1 MKSAFESETN
11 QLALLPAGGKAA
23 ARRPRK
29 GPSLSAVIAEELPIA
44 QVRIDS
50 PLPQLDRIFDYT
62 VSQQL
67 SDLVQPGVRVRV
79 RFAGRLVNGFVV
91 GRVGASDAGKT
102 LRPIERL
109 VSGERVL
116 TPEIADLVAA
126 VAEHYAGTFSDV
138 VRSAVPPRH
147 ARAEA
152 LQYPMPDVDVQVQEL
167 DAQRWSRYT
176 NGAALFRR
184 LRGGKS
190 ANTRGV
196 WSAAPAQPWYQ
207 DIASLA
213 RAILEQPLG
222 SVIVVLPDAHDVDLL
237 SRELVELRD
246 ITAVLTADQ
255 GPERRYRE
263 FLRGLRGSV
272 RLVIGTRAVVF
283 APVMD
288 LRLIVVWDDQDD
300 SLWEPHAPYWNARDV
315 AAMRSSAGGCALL
328 VGSPARSVETQLWC
342 EQGWSQSLAPTRDA
356 IASSAPVVRAL
367 EIDDLARDV
376 AAASAR
382 LPHMAWSVAKEGLKS
397 GPVLV
402 QVSRRG
408 YLPTLCCQKCRT
420 PARCSCGGSLGL
432 ATGQSLPTCTWCG
445 VPATSWS
452 CRVCGEHNLRAVAIG
467 VERTAEEFG
476 RAFPTTSVVW
486 SQASAMR
493 RKVGSAAA
501 LVIATPG
508 AEPIAEG
515 GYAAVI
521 ILDARLQLQRPQL
534 QVTQEAARRWFGAAL
549 LARPRAPLVI
559 TADNS
564 EPVVQALVR
573 WDAPW
578 FAQRELADRVA
589 AGLLPST
596 RMAVL
601 TGAITDISEVLSL
614 LTVEHQVLGPTDG
627 SCIVVV
633 RRDLGAQL
641 SAQLRVISTTR
652 AVKGS
657 GKSVNVVLDPREPIT
672 KATAPMPGIPNGA
685 TQNPGT

>member
-1 MKSAFESETN
+1 MKPATDPSED
-11 QLALLPAGGKAA
+11 QLVLLPAGGKAPV
-23 ARRPRK
+23 RRPRK
-29 GPSLSAVIAEELPIA
+29 GPPSPVALAPVSPIA

-62 VSQQL
+62 ISQQL
-67 SDLVQPGVRVRV
+67 DDLVQPGVRVRV
-79 RFAGRLVNGFVV
+79 RFAGRLVTGFVV
-91 GRVGASDAGKT
+91 GRVPTSTAGKA
-102 LRPIERL
+102 LRPIERVL
-109 VSGERVL
+109 SGERVL
-116 TPEIADLVAA
+116 TPQLAELVAA

-147 ARAEA
+147 ARAES
-152 LQYPMPDVDVQVQEL
+152 LQYELPELAVEVKDQDV
-167 DAQRWSRYT
+167 ARWGRYT

-207 DIASLA
+207 DIAALV
-213 RAILEQPLG
+213 RAVLEPSIG
-222 SVIVVLPDAHDVDLL
+222 GAIVVLPDAHDVDLL
-237 SRELVELRD
+237 AHELSELRD

-263 FLRGLRGSV
+263 FLRGLRGAA
-272 RLVIGTRAVVF
+272 RLVIGTRAAVF
-283 APVMD
+283 APVLD

-315 AAMRSSAGGCALL
+315 AAIRSSAQGCALL
-328 VGSPARSVETQLWC
+328 VGAPARSVETQLWC
-342 EQGWSQSLAPTRDA
+342 EQGWARSLAPTREV
-356 IASSAPVVRAL
+356 ISATAPMVRAL
-367 EIDDLARDV
+367 EQDDLERDV

-382 LPHMAWSVAKEGLKS
+382 LPHMAWLVAKAGLKL

-402 QVSRRG
+402 QVPRRG
-408 YLPTLCCQKCRT
+408 YLPTLSCQNCRR
-420 PARCSCGGSLGL
+420 PARCACGGLLGQGV
-432 ATGQSLPTCTWCG
+432 GQSSPACTWCG
-445 VPATSWS
+445 VPAANWK
-452 CRVCGEHNLRAVAIG
+452 CKVCGDTNLRAVAIG

-476 RAFPTTSVVW
+476 RAFPSTQIIW
-486 SQASAMR
+486 SQSSAMR
-493 RKVGSAAA
+493 RNVSASPA

-508 AEPIAEG
+508 AEPVADG

-521 ILDARLQLQRPQL
+521 ILDARGQLQRPQL
-534 QVTQEAARRWFGAAL
+534 QATVEAARRWFGAAL
-549 LARPRAPLVI
+549 LAQPRAPLVI

-564 EPVVQALVR
+564 EPVVQALIR
-573 WDAPW
+573 WDAPG

-601 TGAITDISEVLSL
+601 HGAPTDISDVLSM
-614 LTVEHQVLGPTDG
+614 LTVDHQVLGPTDG

-633 RRDLGAQL
+633 RRELGSML
-641 SAQLRVISTTR
+641 SGQLRVISATR
-652 AVKGS
+652 ATKS
-657 GKSVNVVLDPREPIT
+657 TGKPVNVVLDPREPIA
-672 KATAPMPGIPNGA
+672 KASPPMTGAQKPGP
-685 TQNPGT
+685 